1 MNLHLNPS
9 FFNVMATHAAEAK
22 GISINNIK
30 RDYYIVK
37 MLSNLAASPFA
48 NDCVFKGGTSLS
60 KGYPGS
66 IDRFSEDVDLNYLG
80 ANLSNGNCSRNIKEI
95 ESILSDIE
103 GTTFKKDIHKRY
115 PRHKSSTLLIE
126 GIEPIKL
133 DIGSFSNS
141 IPYSPRPIKSY
152 IQVFMEERGLKEEI
166 ERYGLKEVAINV
178 TSIKR
183 TFVDKLLAIKRYAY
197 IGKLATNSRHLN
209 DVTLMM
215 NHPDVKNLLADPDE
229 LKQLISLSKE
239 SDAYYVKRHPE
250 WGEQG
255 YDPTGP
261 YAYSNWKTKL
271 NPEVKKGY
279 ESIMHSMSFFDK
291 FPSFNEV
298 LEAMEQIGS
307 KLDSLGL

>member
-9 FFNVMATHAAEAK
+9 FFDVMATHTASFK
-22 GISINNIK
+22 GISISNIK

-66 IDRFSEDVDLNYLG
+66 MDRFSEDVDLNYLG
-80 ANLSNGNCSRNIKEI
+80 SALSNGQCSRNIKEI
-95 ESILSDIE
+95 ETILSNIE
-103 GTTFKKDIHKRY
+103 GTTFQKDIHKRY
-115 PRHKSSTLLIE
+115 PRHKSSDLLIE
-126 GIEPIKL
+126 GVDPIKL

-152 IQVFMEERGLKEEI
+152 IQEFMEQRGLDKEI
-166 ERYGLKEVAINV
+166 EQYGLKEVTINV

-183 TFVDKLLAIKRYAY
+183 TFLDKLLAIKRYAY
-197 IGKLATNSRHLN
+197 IGKLAINSRHLN

-215 NHPDVKNLLADPDE
+215 KHPDIMNLFANPEE
-229 LKQLISLSKE
+229 LKSLIALSKE
-239 SDAYYVKRHPE
+239 SDAYYVKRHSE

-261 YAYSNWKTKL
+261 YAYSDWKEKL
-271 NPEVKKGY
+271 GRDVRKGY

-291 FPSFNEV
+291 FPSFE
-298 LEAMEQIGS
+298 EALKTMEQIGS
-307 KLDSLGL
+307 KLDSTGL

>member
-1 MNLHLNPS
+1 MNLHLTPS
-9 FFNVMATHAAEAK
+9 FFEVMAVHTAEAK
-22 GISINNIK
+22 GISISNIK

-37 MLSNLAASPFA
+37 MLFNLATSPFA
-48 NDCVFKGGTSLS
+48 NDCIFKGGTSLS

-80 ANLSNGNCSRNIKEI
+80 SSLSNGQCSRNIKEI
-95 ESILSDIE
+95 ETILSNIE
-103 GTTFKKDIHKRY
+103 GTTFPKDIHKRS
-115 PRHKSSTLLIE
+115 PRHKSSVLLIE

-152 IQVFMEERGLKEEI
+152 IQEFMEQRGLDKEI
-166 ERYGLKEVAINV
+166 EQYGLKEVTINV

-183 TFVDKLLAIKRYAY
+183 TFLDKLLAIKRYAY
-197 IGKLATNSRHLN
+197 IGKLSINSRHLN

-215 NHPDVKNLLADPDE
+215 KHPDIESLFANPDE
-229 LKQLISLSKE
+229 LRSLIALSKE
-239 SDAYYVKRHPE
+239 SDAYYVKRHSE

-261 YAYSNWKTKL
+261 YAYSSWKEKL
-271 NPEVKKGY
+271 NRDVRKGY

-291 FPSFNEV
+291 FPTFEEV
-298 LEAMEQIGS
+298 LKTMEQIGD
-307 KLDSLGL
+307 KLESLEL